1 MWQGPSLS
9 PRCKIGFFPRDPVSS
24 QAGLF
29 FGSLRTWVQEPLLGA
44 PAASPHSP
52 SVSTAAEEVGVKE
65 GRTQIHTLIFP
76 SSSNSS
82 TFPCLALFSYHVLRE
97 AEKYCV
103 PSHFL
108 RKEVLRGEE
117 SRPVQ
122 PGPTLSYSS
131 RLLTAAFPFLTP
143 ADPASPTA

>member
-1 MWQGPSLS
+1 MWQCPSLS
-9 PRCKIGFFPRDPVSS
+9 PRWKIGFFPRDPVSP

-29 FGSLRTWVQEPLLGA
+29 FGSLRTWAQQPLLR
-44 PAASPHSP
+44 AAAVSPYSP
-52 SVSTAAEEVGVKE
+52 SVSIAAEEVGVKE

-82 TFPCLALFSYHVLRE
+82 TFPCLALFSYCVLRE

-108 RKEVLRGEE
+108 RKEVRRLRGE
-117 SRPVQ
+117 STSPSWPDPQ
-122 PGPTLSYSS
+122 
-131 RLLTAAFPFLTP
+131 LLL
-143 ADPASPTA
+143 